1 MIGQC
6 HLVLLKVEYYRFLEL
21 RKAMT
26 SQVSLLLDIWFTS
39 ILYTVFGK
47 WIWWAHFLG
56 LLNVSDQIYR
66 DIIAHKNRYF
76 FISQIKPKFILKVQS
91 CVFSPN

>member
-26 SQVSLLLDIWFTS
+26 SQVSLLLDIWFTVYYIQFS
-39 ILYTVFGK
+39 VNGFDGHI
-47 WIWWAHFLG
+47 FL
-56 LLNVSDQIYR
+56 
-66 DIIAHKNRYF
+66 A
-76 FISQIKPKFILKVQS
+76 
-91 CVFSPN
+91 C